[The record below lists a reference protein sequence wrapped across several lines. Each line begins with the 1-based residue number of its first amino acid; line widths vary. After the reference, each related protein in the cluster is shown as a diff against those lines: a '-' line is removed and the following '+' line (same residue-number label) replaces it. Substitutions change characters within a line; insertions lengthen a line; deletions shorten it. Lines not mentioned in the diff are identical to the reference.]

1 MSGFADDR
9 SRAVFRG
16 VADAVEAATGDKG
29 GIFDLEDGRL
39 MTVIVLHN
47 DEQENNR

>member
-1 MSGFADDR
+1 MTGFADDR

-16 VADAVEAATGDKG
+16 VADAVEAGANGK

-39 MTVIVLHN
+39 MTVVVLHT
-47 DEQENNR
+47 DEQEAKR